1 MGGDSLL
8 YRVFKAKYFPR
19 CDFLQANLGA
29 NPSFAWR
36 SIMVGQSIM
45 KKGIWWEVGNG
56 DSIKIWMDKWIPT
69 PSTYKVV
76 SPLVG
81 LPLEARVSELV
92 DPNSRMWR
100 IELVRHIFLPH
111 EADEICSIAL
121 SFKLLEDKQIWAQMN
136 DGRFSVRSA
145 YKIAMDLSSESLGGV
160 ASDDSKQ
167 RRFWKQLWK
176 INTPHKVR
184 HFA

>member
-1 MGGDSLL
+1 MSGDSLL
-8 YRVFKAKYFPR
+8 YQVFKAKYFPR

-45 KKGIWWEVGNG
+45 KKGIWWQVGNG
-56 DSIKIWMDKWIPT
+56 DSIRIWMDKWIPT

-76 SPLVG
+76 SPPVG

-100 IELVRHIFLPH
+100 TELVRHIFLPH
-111 EADEICSIAL
+111 EAHKICSIAL
-121 SFKLLEDKQIWAQMN
+121 SFKLLEDEQIWAQMN
-136 DGRFSVRSA
+136 DGRFSVQSA